1 MEIAIPVPDVVD
13 RLQSR
18 LRSQFASAVQEWS
31 ESVSALARW
40 EDDHLLD
47 HPTPASLADH
57 KAAVERLLGFGRFL
71 TQTTGHPEF
80 TDRRT
85 TDIVASTQ
93 ALLGDKLRIWH
104 GPGMS
109 RSESDRI
116 LAEVFP
122 DES

>member
-1 MEIAIPVPDVVD
+1 MEIAIPVPDVID

-57 KAAVERLLGFGRFL
+57 KAAVERLLGVWPVSDPDQRPSGIYGPAHRRHRGFHSSASWGQTAAMAWSGDEPFGIR
-71 TQTTGHPEF
+71 
-80 TDRRT
+80 
-85 TDIVASTQ
+85 
-93 ALLGDKLRIWH
+93 
-104 GPGMS
+104 
-109 RSESDRI
+109 
-116 LAEVFP
+116 P
-122 DES
+122 DFGGGISG